1 MIIHTVNECG
11 EIRVI
16 EVIPTQDHNMER
28 RDILEVL
35 LTKCRRLMSFVESV
49 NRDTRRIANLY
60 MNIRLA
66 FYMNDDI
73 TDLIEEYE
81 YCKRSSRFL

>member
-1 MIIHTVNECG
+1 MIIHAVNECG

-16 EVIPTQDHNMER
+16 EVLPTQNHMER
-28 RDILEVL
+28 RDMLEVL

-60 MNIRLA
+60 TNIRLA

-81 YCKRSSRFL
+81 ECKRSSRFL

>member
-16 EVIPTQDHNMER
+16 STQNHMER

-49 NRDTRRIANLY
+49 NRDTRKISNLY
-60 MNIRLA
+60 TNIRLA
-66 FYMNDDI
+66 FYMNNDI
-73 TDLIEEYE
+73 TELIEEYE
-81 YCKRSSRFL
+81 ECKRRSRFL

>member
-1 MIIHTVNECG
+1 MNIHTVNECG

-16 EVIPTQDHNMER
+16 EVLPTKR
-28 RDILEVL
+28 RDILELL

-49 NRDTRRIANLY
+49 NRDTKRIVNLY
-60 MNIRLA
+60 TDIRLA

-73 TDLIEEYE
+73 TNLIEEYE
-81 YCKRSSRFL
+81 ECKRSSRFL

>member
-16 EVIPTQDHNMER
+16 STQNHTMER

-49 NRDTRRIANLY
+49 NRDTRKISNLY
-60 MNIRLA
+60 TNIRIA
-66 FYMNDDI
+66 FYMNNDI
-73 TDLIEEYE
+73 TELIEEYE
-81 YCKRSSRFL
+81 ECKRSSRFL

>member
-1 MIIHTVNECG
+1 MNIHTVNECG

-16 EVIPTQDHNMER
+16 EVLPTENHITER
-28 RDILEVL
+28 RDMLKVL

-49 NRDTRRIANLY
+49 NRDTRRIVNLY
-60 MNIRLA
+60 TNIRLA

-81 YCKRSSRFL
+81 HCKRSSRFL